1 MMALWNILVSTPTCH
16 IWLSVSLNL
25 STNPTTSSHFLPYL
39 YFCHFIAPHSCLS
52 LFTPILCITSSHVCH
67 TCDAPIWMRCQSQ
80 RKRVRK
86 NWKACDYRKLQ
97 RAIRVNP
104 LGRWLFFFVCWC
116 MLIVIVCVWI
126 CNYKT
131 SVQCEAICRPTTGC
145 DSEL

>member
-16 IWLSVSLNL
+16 IWLSVSLPL
-25 STNPTTSSHFLPYL
+25 FLLTQPLLLTSSPISISVISLHLTPAYHFSHRYCASHP
-39 YFCHFIAPHSCLS
+39 
-52 LFTPILCITSSHVCH
+52 HVCRM
-67 TCDAPIWMRCQSQ
+67 CEAPIWTRCQSQ
-80 RKRVRK
+80 RKRVKR

-97 RAIRVNP
+97 QAIRVNP
-104 LGRWLFFFVCWC
+104 LGQWLFFFFCLLVHAH
-116 MLIVIVCVWI
+116 CVWI